1 MWLGIARKLI
11 WSCLWLSA
19 AAHAETGLLHDA
31 LGRWLNTSVAPQLTE
46 LLSQHPKFKGET
58 VRFVAMQD
66 GKPLAKASRLHQAVE
81 EHLTQLLLR
90 NPGVRL
96 AWNQTSETCGAPM
109 LIPYLL
115 GVEIERDGSRSHQL
129 NISMV
134 DVEESIWVSGANFT
148 WKGRLTTA
156 EKTAL
161 RKEFV
166 LPPKGTVD
174 SPLPVSAGDQI
185 ADIMQR
191 HLHCALPDGL
201 DGPLYLDLEVKESR
215 QLTRILGQ
223 LHKDLIITPIGAVT
237 SDKTEARWL
246 LSLHASPLGKQTHEL
261 SLTLSDAA
269 QENTQRLASVFVIG
283 LDGRPGEPKPRS
295 PQVGELLSGLAYSDS
310 LEPSDSAGRVCTR
323 RQVKANKCV
332 EISFE
337 VLSPAYL
344 FVLSSTGRSLRST
357 SCRRSPR
364 LAESGERTFRLRI
377 TPSASPQ
384 TADAGF
390 YAIAVN
396 DRNVARDLARHI
408 ARGPCEAN
416 QSWDYRGWLGSLE
429 RLLAKHEGAYQWRA
443 MHLNHTPQ
451 GITEL

>member
-19 AAHAETGLLHDA
+19 AAHADTRLLNDA

-58 VRFVAMQD
+58 VRVVAMQD

-96 AWNQTSETCGAPM
+96 AWNQPSESCGAPVV
-109 LIPYLL
+109 IPYLL
-115 GVEIERDGSRSHQL
+115 GVEIERDGSRSHRL

-148 WKGRLTTA
+148 WQGRLTAA
-156 EKTAL
+156 EKSAL
-161 RKEFV
+161 RKEFA

-185 ADIMQR
+185 ADIMGR

-201 DGPLYLDLEVKESR
+201 DGPLYLEVAQTR
-215 QLTRILGQ
+215 PLTRILGQ
-223 LHKDLIITPIGAVT
+223 LRKDLTLTPIGAVT
-237 SDKTEARWL
+237 PDRTEARWL
-246 LSLHASPLGKQTHEL
+246 LSLQANPLGGQTHEL
-261 SLTLSDAA
+261 SLTLTDAT
-269 QENTQRLASVFVIG
+269 QEGTQRIASVFVIG
-283 LDGRPGEPKPRS
+283 LDSRAGGSQPRPPHTGD
-295 PQVGELLSGLAYSDS
+295 LLSSLSYNDS
-310 LEPSDSAGRVCTR
+310 TATGRVCTR
-323 RQVKANKCV
+323 RQLQANKCV
-332 EISFE
+332 EISFDL
-337 VLSPAYL
+337 LSPAYL
-344 FVLSSTGRSLRST
+344 FVLSSTGRSLNST
-357 SCRRSPR
+357 TCTRSPR
-364 LAESGERTFRLRI
+364 MAKAGERTFRLRI

-396 DRNVARDLARHI
+396 DRGVARELARHI
-408 ARGPCEAN
+408 ARGPCESD
-416 QSWDYRGWLGSLE
+416 QSWDRSSWLGRLD
-429 RLLAKHEGAYQWRA
+429 RLLAQHQDTYQWRA

-451 GITEL
+451 GITDL